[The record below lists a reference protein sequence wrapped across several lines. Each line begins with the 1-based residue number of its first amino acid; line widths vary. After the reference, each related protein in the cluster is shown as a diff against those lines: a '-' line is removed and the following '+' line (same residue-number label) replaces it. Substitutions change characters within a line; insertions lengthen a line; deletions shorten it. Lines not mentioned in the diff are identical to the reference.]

1 MFVEDA
7 PLNVGPKLLKG
18 IARQESAEAFRGAQ
32 ERVVRIGFAVNA
44 PGVGDEVIPKK
55 RHIPGIG
62 GPEAAVVAPGDKR
75 EAYDIP
81 DASLKGPVRHAKIAR
96 IFPEDKA
103 DPRFNGIPCDA
114 AGHAHSIAVCKT
126 SPMRPILFRPGRSRS
141 QGGRANSPGQI
152 RWVHR
157 VGGEPAEILSRCE

>member
-7 PLNVGPKLLKG
+7 PVNVGPKFLKG

-96 IFPEDKA
+96 IFPEDEAHACFK
-103 DPRFNGIPCDA
+103 GIPRDA
-114 AGHAHSIAVCKT
+114 AGHAHSIAVSEA
-126 SPMRPILFRPGRSRS
+126 SPVRSILFRPIRSRS
-141 QGGRANSPGQI
+141 EGRLENSPF
-152 RWVHR
+152 
-157 VGGEPAEILSRCE
+157 

>member
-7 PLNVGPKLLKG
+7 PVNVGPKFLKG

-96 IFPEDKA
+96 IFPVTVLK
-103 DPRFNGIPCDA
+103 
-114 AGHAHSIAVCKT
+114 
-126 SPMRPILFRPGRSRS
+126 MRPPGKVYSTS
-141 QGGRANSPGQI
+141 EGFEPSGRY
-152 RWVHR
+152 
-157 VGGEPAEILSRCE
+157 